1 MASPQVRNRCWR
13 DFINDSRSGGVTIKF
28 IDSGEVGC
36 TIAERVIADEKKTPS
51 LYCAINLR
59 HGHRLCIF
67 ANQVIAL

>member
-36 TIAERVIADEKKTPS
+36 TIAERVIADEKKHH
-51 LYCAINLR
+51 LYIAQLISGTAIDYAFLPTK
-59 HGHRLCIF
+59 
-67 ANQVIAL
+67 